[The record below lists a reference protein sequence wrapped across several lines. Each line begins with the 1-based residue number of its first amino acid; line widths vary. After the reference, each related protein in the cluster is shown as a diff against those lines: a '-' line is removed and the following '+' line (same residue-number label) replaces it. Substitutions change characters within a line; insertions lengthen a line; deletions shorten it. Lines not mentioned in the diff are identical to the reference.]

1 MALKNVI
8 KKIDKSVLGVKVS
21 DYGLE
26 NGYLDYRTLARLIGD
41 CILNNS
47 LIEETRYEG
56 WELVNGDDYREDEYV
71 EVYQY
76 YIISEYGYEFL
87 SRYTDELV
95 YYNSTLDV
103 YLWGVTHFGTSWDY
117 VLTDVELIGSED
129 L

>member
-1 MALKNVI
+1 MALTKNRI
-8 KKIDKSVLGVKVS
+8 KLMGKSVFGVKVS

-26 NGYLDYRTLARLIGD
+26 NGYLDYRSLARLVDG

-47 LIEETRYEG
+47 IIEETNYEG
-56 WELVNGDDYREDEYV
+56 WELVNGDDYPEDEYV

-117 VLTDVELIGSED
+117 VLTDVKLIGNV
-129 L
+129 

>member
-71 EVYQY
+71 EIYQY

-117 VLTDVELIGSED
+117 VLTDVELI
-129 L
+129 

>member
-1 MALKNVI
+1 MALTKNRI
-8 KKIDKSVLGVKVS
+8 KLMGKSVFGVKVS

-26 NGYLDYRTLARLIGD
+26 NGYLDYRSLARLVDG

-47 LIEETRYEG
+47 IIEETNYEG
-56 WELVNGDDYREDEYV
+56 WELVNGDDYQEDEYV

-117 VLTDVELIGSED
+117 VLTDVKLIGNV
-129 L
+129 

>member
-1 MALKNVI
+1 MALTKNRI
-8 KKIDKSVLGVKVS
+8 KLMDKSVFGVRIS

-26 NGYLDYRTLARLIGD
+26 NGYLDYRTLARLIDG

-47 LIEETRYEG
+47 IIEETNYEG
-56 WELVNGDDYREDEYV
+56 WELVNGDDYQEDEYV

-117 VLTDVELIGSED
+117 VLTDVELIG
-129 L
+129 